1 MPSSRASQR
10 DDLAKGQLVWVETV
24 TGNRPFTTALIKR
37 EGNLWVVDS
46 FVYVRV
52 SRVLASRAWTRTA
65 WVWCKSLT
73 SGRLHDF
80 HETELTLH
88 QPDQLTPNEEGV
100 TDQ

>member
-1 MPSSRASQR
+1 MGAYHQTRR
-10 DDLAKGQLVWVETV
+10 DDLEKGQLVWIEPEVGDMAET
-24 TGNRPFTTALIKR
+24 ASILKR

-46 FVYVRV
+46 FVFARDANK
-52 SRVLASRAWTRTA
+52 RLTRTRTA

-88 QPDQLTPNEEGV
+88 QPTPTEEGV
-100 TDQ
+100 TE

>member
-1 MPSSRASQR
+1 MPSGASQR
-10 DDLAKGQLVWVETV
+10 DDLAKGQLVWVEAV
-24 TGNRPFTTALIKR
+24 TGNTPFTTALIKR

-46 FVYVRV
+46 FVHARDANK
-52 SRVLASRAWTRTA
+52 RLTRTRTA

>member
-1 MPSSRASQR
+1 MGGYHQTKR
-10 DDLAKGQLVWVETV
+10 DDLDKGQLVWVEPMV
-24 TGNRPFTTALIKR
+24 GDMTATARHIQR
-37 EGNLWVVDS
+37 EGNLWVIDS
-46 FVYVRV
+46 FVFARDANK
-52 SRVLASRAWTRTA
+52 RLTRTRTA

-88 QPDQLTPNEEGV
+88 QPTPNEEGV